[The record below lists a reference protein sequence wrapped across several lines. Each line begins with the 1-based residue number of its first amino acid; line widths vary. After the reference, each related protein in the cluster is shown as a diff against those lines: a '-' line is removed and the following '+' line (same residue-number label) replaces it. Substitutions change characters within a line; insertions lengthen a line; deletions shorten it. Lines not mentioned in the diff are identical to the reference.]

1 MLSKSSQ
8 IDLLRFGS
16 FELDL
21 AAGELRKNSR
31 RILLQPQPFRI
42 LTLLAS
48 QPGMLVTREEVR
60 RELWDGSV
68 SVDFE
73 QGMNFCIRRIRIAL
87 GDDADSPRFIET
99 VRGRGYRFLT
109 PVTQVSTPGAD
120 AWDTAAEE
128 PATAFPP
135 ARSEPRPPAEADA
148 VGAVVRIATP
158 EPASSAQTPSAR
170 KKAPSA

>member
-1 MLSKSSQ
+1 LSSKSSQ
-8 IDLLRFGS
+8 VDLLRFGV

-21 AAGELRKNSR
+21 AAGELRRNSR

-99 VRGRGYRFLT
+99 VRGADTDSSRRSRRSRPRAPTHGTRLQRSQRLLSHRRGQSPDFRQR
-109 PVTQVSTPGAD
+109 PMR
-120 AWDTAAEE
+120 WE
-128 PATAFPP
+128 P
-135 ARSEPRPPAEADA
+135 S
-148 VGAVVRIATP
+148 
-158 EPASSAQTPSAR
+158 
-170 KKAPSA
+170 